1 MNFSRNIFDR
11 MRFADQ
17 LFVIDGIRR
26 SLSML
31 CRLLPLV
38 LVFAVTRAVAH
49 NNSGYYYVDG
59 LSSGQAGFDPDWMGD
74 LEDSVKVSNLS
85 VPGTRETMA
94 KYGGDAVEC
103 QSMTLSQQLASGIR
117 ALDSSVKLDAF
128 PHDGMKIWCRV

>member
-11 MRFADQ
+11 MRFADL

-26 SLSML
+26 SLSK
-31 CRLLPLV
+31 
-38 LVFAVTRAVAH
+38 F
-49 NNSGYYYVDG
+49 
-59 LSSGQAGFDPDWMGD
+59 
-74 LEDSVKVSNLS
+74 
-85 VPGTRETMA
+85 
-94 KYGGDAVEC
+94 GGDAVEC